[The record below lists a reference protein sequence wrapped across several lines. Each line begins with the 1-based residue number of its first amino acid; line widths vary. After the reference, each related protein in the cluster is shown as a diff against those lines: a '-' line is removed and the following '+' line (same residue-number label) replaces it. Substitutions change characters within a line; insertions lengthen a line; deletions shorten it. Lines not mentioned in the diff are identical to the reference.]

1 MKSNFQGQDLYCPS
15 GEKCPLVGSAMPWA
29 FMQGEIA
36 QILGDEYDEF
46 KRQREAA
53 GLSTTSQ
60 ITPPQA
66 AMSTNGSGPQVDEG

>member
-1 MKSNFQGQDLYCPS
+1 
-15 GEKCPLVGSAMPWA
+15 MPWA

-53 GLSTTSQ
+53 GLGTTSQ